1 MLLISWSL
9 SKTIDSLMAFGAS
22 SSSMS
27 SCQTCGCLETSCE
40 GCQTPRDCSNCAS
53 CCCNAIHQ
61 SWRRARIGNGIRIE
75 YISTAWMMVEV
86 LGSIGFGVIAG
97 SFALLAFGGDSLI
110 ELISGIAV
118 LMGLR
123 RDFST
128 STKNDGGHGEKTEQF
143 TSALLFALI
152 PVIGL
157 GMLYS
162 YVTGLKPEGSPLGI
176 AIAIGAVIVMP
187 YLYVEKKRIGRETR
201 SLPLSIDAV
210 ESVTCL
216 FMAVAL
222 VGGLLA
228 EYFLGLWWADY
239 LATAVIL
246 AFVAREAVESYHEL
260 HQEDKA
266 A

>member
-1 MLLISWSL
+1 MI
-9 SKTIDSLMAFGAS
+9 I
-22 SSSMS
+22 
-27 SCQTCGCLETSCE
+27 
-40 GCQTPRDCSNCAS
+40 
-53 CCCNAIHQ
+53 
-61 SWRRARIGNGIRIE
+61 
-75 YISTAWMMVEV
+75 EV

-118 LMGLR
+118 LTGLR
-123 RDFST
+123 KDSSGRSNRDETHS
-128 STKNDGGHGEKTEQF
+128 KKTEQF
-143 TSALLFALI
+143 TSALLFALV

-157 GMLYS
+157 GAVYS

-176 AIAIGAVIVMP
+176 AMAIGAVIVMP
-187 YLYVEKKRIGRETR
+187 YLYVEKKKIGRETR
-201 SLPLSIDAV
+201 SLALSIDAI

-222 VGGLLA
+222 LGGLLA

-239 LATAVIL
+239 LATGVIL

-260 HQEDKA
+260 HEK
-266 A
+266 

>member
-1 MLLISWSL
+1 
-9 SKTIDSLMAFGAS
+9 
-22 SSSMS
+22 
-27 SCQTCGCLETSCE
+27 
-40 GCQTPRDCSNCAS
+40 
-53 CCCNAIHQ
+53 
-61 SWRRARIGNGIRIE
+61 
-75 YISTAWMMVEV
+75 MMVEV

-118 LMGLR
+118 LTGLR

-128 STKNDGGHGEKTEQF
+128 SSNKDGGHGERTEQF

-162 YVTGLKPEGSPLGI
+162 YITGLKPEGSPLGI

-239 LATAVIL
+239 LATIVIL

-260 HQEDKA
+260 HQVDKA